1 MPSDSSPFF
10 RLAEEKVG
18 RDRARPSLSRIKSVQ
33 RKSETEVNY
42 ICLYC
47 PASAAKTLAESAV
60 KKLEGVLGI
69 TNKIEL
75 KPNVFPTEV
84 KSKIEEALRR
94 SAELDAR
101 RDLGDKLS
109 ASQKQTL
116 EDAIEKVREKL
127 NGDDVEAIK

>member
-1 MPSDSSPFF
+1 M
-10 RLAEEKVG
+10 
-18 RDRARPSLSRIKSVQ
+18 
-33 RKSETEVNY
+33 
-42 ICLYC
+42 
-47 PASAAKTLAESAV
+47 